1 MDNGNTFINI
11 LILLIK
17 QINTLILYVQG
28 EELGYVQDHFK
39 MNVMNSTLVSLQ
51 AFIGL
56 LVFFWGGVIFFNF
69 GLLLLLSFLYSF
81 NYGSGIE
88 QRASSTLGK

>member
-1 MDNGNTFINI
+1 MITKQWRNIKKKQVGNGNTFINI

-39 MNVMNSTLVSLQ
+39 MN
-51 AFIGL
+51 
-56 LVFFWGGVIFFNF
+56 
-69 GLLLLLSFLYSF
+69 LS
-81 NYGSGIE
+81 
-88 QRASSTLGK
+88 

>member
-1 MDNGNTFINI
+1 MGNDNTFINI
-11 LILLIK
+11 LLLLIK

-28 EELGYVQDHFK
+28 VKLGYVQDRFLNEYVK
-39 MNVMNSTLVSLQ
+39 NSTLVSLQ

-56 LVFFWGGVIFFNF
+56 LVFWGGFIFFNS
-69 GLLLLLSFLYSF
+69 GLPLLSFLYSF

-88 QRASSTLGK
+88 QGASSTPNK